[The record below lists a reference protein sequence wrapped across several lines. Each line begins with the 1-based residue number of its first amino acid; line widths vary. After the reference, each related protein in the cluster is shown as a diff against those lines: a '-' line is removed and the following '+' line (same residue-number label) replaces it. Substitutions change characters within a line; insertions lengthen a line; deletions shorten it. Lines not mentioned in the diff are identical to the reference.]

1 MKKLLLS
8 ALLLMLLLPG
18 TFSIAQEKA
27 PANPPTASREPMLV
41 TVDWVADHLNDPSLV
56 LLQIGEKKDYDKG
69 HIPGAQFLEYESI
82 STPHNHGVTLMLE
95 LPPVEQLVSV
105 FERLGVSNHS
115 HVILY
120 FGTNWVSPT
129 TRVYWT
135 LDYLGLGDRT
145 SILNGGLVAWEAAH
159 HPVSNEVKQPVKGSI
174 APAPR
179 KEIVADADWV
189 SAHLNQPAV
198 TIIDARTHEF
208 YNGSQSDGNPRSGH
222 IPGATNL
229 AYLDVV
235 DQDNNKFKSADAL
248 KDLFRGAGL
257 KPGNMM
263 VSYCHIGQRA
273 TVNTFLHGHL
283 EGGSVFPVLAGKT
296 LPHFLF
302 LQLSLCSSFSRFH
315 FTFLFS
321 NFSCSLHATSTPAQF
336 RCSLRGSMMKEVSA
350 CRLKTKRG
358 EVR

>member
-1 MKKLLLS
+1 MKTLLLP
-8 ALLLMLLLPG
+8 ALLLMLLPAAIH
-18 TFSIAQEKA
+18 SNAQEKA
-27 PANPPTASREPMLV
+27 ANPPATAAREPMLV
-41 TVDWVADHLNDPSLV
+41 TVDWLADHLKDPSLV
-56 LLQIGEKKDYDKG
+56 LLQIGEKKDYDKA
-69 HIPGAQFLEYESI
+69 HIPGAQFLEYESM

-105 FERLGVSNHS
+105 FERLGVSNRS
-115 HVILY
+115 HIILY

-159 HPVSNEVKQPVKGSI
+159 HPVSNEVKQPSKGSVT
-174 APAPR
+174 PAPR

-189 SAHLNQPAV
+189 STHLNKPAV

-222 IPGATNL
+222 IPGAANL
-229 AYLDVV
+229 SYLDVI
-235 DQDNNKFKSADAL
+235 DQDNNKFKSPETL
-248 KDLFRGAGL
+248 QDLFHAAGL

-273 TVNTFLHGHL
+273 TVLYFTAKMLGYDAKMYD
-283 EGGSVFPVLAGKT
+283 GSWEDWSHRQD
-296 LPHFLF
+296 LPIV
-302 LQLSLCSSFSRFH
+302 
-315 FTFLFS
+315 T
-321 NFSCSLHATSTPAQF
+321 
-336 RCSLRGSMMKEVSA
+336 
-350 CRLKTKRG
+350 G
-358 EVR
+358 ESPSKPK